1 MSDSNDNAYLHPDAT
16 ISGGKSQEKPQEKTR
31 SPEENESPELEAE
44 HSQVIYE
51 STLRGVA
58 LARYHLEQA
67 QKRAYEAS
75 LAYQLE
81 LAKRIEE
88 QKRKREEVLAEL
100 DRLRYDLAQREETLN
115 ETENAIDDLT
125 EEVVQVADQNPP
137 LINPEDYSV

>member
-1 MSDSNDNAYLHPDAT
+1 MSDTNDNAYLHPDAIIT
-16 ISGGKSQEKPQEKTR
+16 GGKSQEKTPASEEKQ
-31 SPEENESPELEAE
+31 SPDLEAQHAE
-44 HSQVIYE
+44 VIYE
-51 STLRGVA
+51 STLKGVA

-88 QKRKREEVLAEL
+88 QKLKRAEVLAEL
-100 DRLRYDLAQREETLN
+100 DRLRYDLAQREETLS

-125 EEVVQVADQNPP
+125 EQAVQLADQKPP

>member
-1 MSDSNDNAYLHPDAT
+1 MTDTNDNAYLHPDAIIT
-16 ISGGKSQEKPQEKTR
+16 GGKSQEKTPA
-31 SPEENESPELEAE
+31 PEEKPSPDLEAQHAE
-44 HSQVIYE
+44 VIYE
-51 STLRGVA
+51 STLKGVA

-88 QKRKREEVLAEL
+88 QKLKRAEVLAEL

-125 EEVVQVADQNPP
+125 EQAVQLADQKPP

>member
-1 MSDSNDNAYLHPDAT
+1 MTDTNDNAHLHPDAIIT
-16 ISGGKSQEKPQEKTR
+16 GGKSQEKTPA
-31 SPEENESPELEAE
+31 PEEKPSPDLEAQHAE
-44 HSQVIYE
+44 VIYE
-51 STLRGVA
+51 STLKGVA

-88 QKRKREEVLAEL
+88 QKLKRAEVLAEL
-100 DRLRYDLAQREETLN
+100 DLLRYDLAQREETLS

-125 EEVVQVADQNPP
+125 EQAVQLADQKPP